1 MTDDGR
7 PAAHREVPAGDD
19 GRADPRLPRLL
30 GADDGSPDPRL
41 ARALGADD
49 GSPAARGEVLAALAG
64 ARVFLALSA
73 EALGTE
79 ESAVPGLRQE
89 SSAQMSLLSLVSST
103 GARALPAFLDGHE
116 VQRWRQGARPVPVA
130 GPLACRT
137 ALEDGAEALLLDP
150 AGAGFV
156 VGGPALRELAEGR
169 VPVPGAGLS
178 TRAVE
183 AALTAAP
190 PAPPALLAALA
201 GALGPEPVVAARLLA
216 GPDGPVLGL
225 VPDRPLPPAGLAALA
240 ARLRDRLG
248 ADLPAAGL
256 DLAVV
261 SREGPGEPVPL
272 RRGRRERWRRR

>member
-7 PAAHREVPAGDD
+7 GAQREVPAGAE
-19 GRADPRLPRLL
+19 GRADPRLIRAVR
-30 GADDGSPDPRL
+30 ADEGGPDPRL

-49 GSPAARGEVLAALAG
+49 GGPAARSEVLAALAG

-103 GARALPAFLDGHE
+103 GARALPAFLDGHQ
-116 VQRWRQGARPVPVA
+116 VQRWRHGARPVPVA

-150 AGAGFV
+150 AGAAV
-156 VGGPALRELAEGR
+156 VLRGPALRELAEGR
-169 VPVPGAGLS
+169 VPVPGAALS
-178 TRAVE
+178 TRASE
-183 AALTAAP
+183 APLTAAP

-201 GALGPEPVVAARLLA
+201 AALRAEPVVAARLLA

-240 ARLRDRLG
+240 ARVRERLG

-261 SREGPGEPVPL
+261 PREGPGETVPV
-272 RRGRRERWRRR
+272 RRGWRERRRQR